1 MTILAKFRIN
11 PRTAILVSLVLTSFV
26 LLLYG
31 IVGVSI
37 PAKKL
42 VRINA
47 LRHVQISAVNVTS
60 FN

>member
-47 LRHVQISAVNVTS
+47 L
-60 FN
+60 